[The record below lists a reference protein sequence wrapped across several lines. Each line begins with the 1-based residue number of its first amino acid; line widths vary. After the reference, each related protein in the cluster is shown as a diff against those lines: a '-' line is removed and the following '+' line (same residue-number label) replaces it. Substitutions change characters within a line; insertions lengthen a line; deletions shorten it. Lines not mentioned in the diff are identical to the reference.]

1 MSNIK
6 TGVAAEV
13 KAGEPT
19 ATKDTGRV
27 RIGGGSIHYDE
38 VTPARPETKDTGRTR
53 IGGGSICF

>member
-1 MSNIK
+1 MSK
-6 TGVAAEV
+6 KEGVVAGV
-13 KAGEPT
+13 KADEPK

-38 VTPARPETKDTGRTR
+38 GTQIRPETKDAGRSR